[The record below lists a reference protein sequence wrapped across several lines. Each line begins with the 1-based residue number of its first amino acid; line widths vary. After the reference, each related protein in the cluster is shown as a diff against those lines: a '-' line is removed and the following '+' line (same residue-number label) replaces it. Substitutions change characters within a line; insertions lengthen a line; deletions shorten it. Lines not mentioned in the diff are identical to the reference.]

1 MRQLDPLLTLKE
13 ELADAARREAGW
25 RRLAETLA
33 QEKAPPDVVEE
44 AWQQHELARER
55 GRQLL
60 RHWLARLPGHAAAQA
75 VAASG
80 LIHRGNYSVLVV
92 DDHDAARYATA
103 RALRAT
109 GFRTMEAAAGAQ
121 ALELAPY
128 ASAMVLD
135 VHLPDLDGFEVCRLL
150 RRQAATSTLPVIHLT
165 AMRVTKEDQATAL
178 AAGGDGYMVAPAD
191 PDALAFK
198 IERLLAARSL

>member
-1 MRQLDPLLTLKE
+1 MHSLDPLLTLKE

-25 RRLAETLA
+25 LRLAQALA
-33 QEKAPPDVVEE
+33 QEKAPPAVVEE
-44 AWQQHELARER
+44 AWEQHELARER

-60 RHWLARLPGHAAAQA
+60 RHWLARLPGHAAAAPA
-75 VAASG
+75 VPG

-92 DDHDAARYATA
+92 DDHDAGRYATA

-135 VHLPDLDGFEVCRLL
+135 VHLPDVDGFEVCRLL
-150 RRQAATSTLPVIHLT
+150 RRQAATSLLPVIHLT
-165 AMRVTKEDQATAL
+165 ATRVSREDQATAL
-178 AAGGDGYMVAPAD
+178 AAGADGYMVAPAD